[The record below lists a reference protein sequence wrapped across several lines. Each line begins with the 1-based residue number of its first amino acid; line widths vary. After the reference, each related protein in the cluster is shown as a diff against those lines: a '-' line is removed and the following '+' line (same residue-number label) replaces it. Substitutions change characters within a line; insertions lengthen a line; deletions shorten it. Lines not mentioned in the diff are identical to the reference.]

1 MAVFTKLN
9 RSKIENFL
17 NNYDIGELDSFE
29 EIIEGIENSNFKI
42 VCNKK
47 KYILTIFEKRVNN
60 EDLPFFINLKFYLYE
75 NNFLCP
81 KPIKDIN
88 GNVINKIEDKNAVII
103 SFLDGKQIVD
113 PSIDKCNEIGRII
126 GNLHNLTVNFKEFRK
141 NSLGFSEWKNLYKK
155 CMDSDSKKFH
165 FILNE
170 LELEL
175 NFIQNNW
182 PKNLPSGIIHADLF
196 KDNVFFKGNK
206 ISGIIDFYFSC
217 HYFLIYDIA
226 IVINDWCFDK
236 DKKTFN
242 KDYFKVILSSY
253 NRERKILNDE
263 LKALNVIL
271 RAAAVRILIT
281 RLYDYIYHPSD
292 ALVIKKNPLE
302 YAEILK
308 WHQQNIISEN
318 DINLH

>member
-1 MAVFTKLN
+1 M
-9 RSKIENFL
+9 
-17 NNYDIGELDSFE
+17 
-29 EIIEGIENSNFKI
+29 
-42 VCNKK
+42 
-47 KYILTIFEKRVNN
+47 
-60 EDLPFFINLKFYLYE
+60 
-75 NNFLCP
+75 
-81 KPIKDIN
+81 
-88 GNVINKIEDKNAVII
+88 
-103 SFLDGKQIVD
+103 
-113 PSIDKCNEIGRII
+113 
-126 GNLHNLTVNFKEFRK
+126 
-141 NSLGFSEWKNLYKK
+141 
-155 CMDSDSKKFH
+155 
-165 FILNE
+165 
-170 LELEL
+170 
-175 NFIQNNW
+175 
-182 PKNLPSGIIHADLF
+182 
-196 KDNVFFKGNK
+196 
-206 ISGIIDFYFSC
+206 
-217 HYFLIYDIA
+217 
-226 IVINDWCFDK
+226 INDWCFEK